1 MNKKFIALLIFFFL
15 ISLTAVSAGNNTTEV
30 TNPTTFHSDLDT
42 VTALESG
49 DSNISFSNG
58 YKGYCVEWGEHSAE
72 KGEKFYVDPTSKII
86 NKETNA
92 DVSNYIKVMFLF
104 FHNETQKNVIA
115 TQHMIWKF
123 TNNKQF
129 SKFNE
134 TWYNDIVKV
143 GDCVKVPDSCVFKI
157 NATHEC
163 FFSFKTFTAGIN
175 EYQNYF
181 GYKFIVREIA
191 PCPTI
196 NITENSTNQ
205 NTTNTT
211 NHQNNQSLNQLNKQ
225 SIKKSLIQPSTYRCG
240 NDCWLLGCVII
251 MIIGILL
258 LDNRQR

>member
-1 MNKKFIALLIFFFL
+1 MKKLIFILLTLFL
-15 ISLTAVSAGNNTTEV
+15 TMGITSAGNNTT
-30 TNPTTFHSDLDT
+30 TIDHPTAHIEDSQT

-49 DSNISFSNG
+49 DSNISFSDG
-58 YKGYCVEWGEHSAE
+58 YKGYCIEWGEHSAE

-104 FHNETQKNVIA
+104 FHDETQKNVIA

-134 TWYNDIVKV
+134 TWYNNIVKV
-143 GDCVKVPDSCVFKI
+143 SKCVKVPDSCVFKI
-157 NATHEC
+157 NSTHEC

-181 GYKFIVREIA
+181 GYKFIVREI
-191 PCPTI
+191 PPYPTI
-196 NITENSTNQ
+196 NITQNSTNQ
-205 NTTNTT
+205 NTTNTI
-211 NHQNNQSLNQLNKQ
+211 NHQNNQSLNQLDKSLN
-225 SIKKSLIQPSTYRCG
+225 KKSVNHTHTYRCG
-240 NDCWLLGCVII
+240 NNCWLLGWVII
-251 MIIGILL
+251 LIICILL
-258 LDNRQR
+258 LDNKR

>member
-1 MNKKFIALLIFFFL
+1 MKKLILILLILL
-15 ISLTAVSAGNNTTEV
+15 IIPCVSAGNNTTSIDH
-30 TNPTTFHSDLDT
+30 PTVHIEDSQT

-49 DSNISFSNG
+49 DSNISFSDG
-58 YKGYCVEWGEHSAE
+58 YKGYCIEWGEHSAE

-86 NKETNA
+86 NKETNV

-104 FHNETQKNVIA
+104 FHDEAQKNVIA

-134 TWYNDIVKV
+134 TWYNNIVKV

-205 NTTNTT
+205 NTTNY
-211 NHQNNQSLNQLNKQ
+211 QNNQSLNQLNKQ

-240 NDCWLLGCVII
+240 NNCWLLGCVVI

-258 LDNRQR
+258 LDNR